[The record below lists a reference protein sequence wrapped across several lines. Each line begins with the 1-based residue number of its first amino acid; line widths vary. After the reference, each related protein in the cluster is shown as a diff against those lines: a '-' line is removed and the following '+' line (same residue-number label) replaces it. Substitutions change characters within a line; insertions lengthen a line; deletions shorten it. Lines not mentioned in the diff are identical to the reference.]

1 MSSFEGYVST
11 IEMVASA
18 IDGDEKAMR
27 DTIEHL
33 TGERPDDDVSRGDLR
48 EAVSEAIYE
57 WPLSVERDGTAL
69 EVLLT
74 VGGPGVYLIREPFSW
89 GDEMRYIEAG
99 QPRRTYGG
107 AAVTTIL
114 DFFREAVG
122 PEDSDVLGF

>member
-1 MSSFEGYVST
+1 MGNYESYIDTV
-11 IEMVASA
+11 EMVAGA

-27 DTIEHL
+27 DTIEHM
-33 TGERPDDDVSRGDLR
+33 TGERPDDDASRDDLR
-48 EAVSEAIYE
+48 EAISYAILE
-57 WPLSVERDGTAL
+57 WPLEIKRDGTAL
-69 EVLLT
+69 KVLLT

-99 QPRRTYGG
+99 YPRRTYGG

-114 DFFREAVG
+114 DFFREVVG

>member
-1 MSSFEGYVST
+1 MGNYESYIDTV
-11 IEMVASA
+11 EMVAGA

-33 TGERPDDDVSRGDLR
+33 TGERPDDDASRRDLH
-48 EAVSEAIYE
+48 EAVTEAIYE

-74 VGGPGVYLIREPFSW
+74 VGGPGVYLIREPFNW
-89 GDEMRYIEAG
+89 GDEMRYVAAG
-99 QPRRTYGG
+99 RPLRAYGG
-107 AAVTTIL
+107 KSVTTIL
-114 DFFREAVG
+114 DFFRQAVG

>member
-11 IEMVASA
+11 IEMVSDA
-18 IDGDEKAMR
+18 IDGDEESMR

-33 TGERPDDDVSRGDLR
+33 TGERPYDDASRSDLR
-48 EAVSEAIYE
+48 EASSYAILE
-57 WPLSVERDGTAL
+57 WPLEIKCNGTAL

-99 QPRRTYGG
+99 QPRRTYGSV
-107 AAVTTIL
+107 AVTPIL
-114 DFFREAVG
+114 DFFRAVAW
-122 PEDSDVLGF
+122 PMDYTVLGF

>member
-1 MSSFEGYVST
+1 MGYYEGYIDTV
-11 IEMVASA
+11 EMVANA
-18 IDGDEKAMR
+18 INGDEESMR